1 MSFQITGM
9 LMKYTWR
16 NEKSGASYMTIL
28 TKDDLPDELCSSKI
42 MNGEDVWHYINVD
55 ATRIFAARYPKFFPI
70 VITGEFERTA
80 REGFSRSFIAETIEE
95 CCHDKMIAYKYLT
108 SSDVG
113 LSVSVAKNLISSFGS
128 NIFSYNS
135 KVNEYLKALD
145 VSKATI
151 DRMQEKLHIYT
162 ETRKVSEVLKTS
174 NIPFNVAA
182 KIVSVYKLK
191 SLEKVMT
198 KIYNIAERFNI
209 SFIQADAIA
218 KRHGPQGLNSQRM
231 KLANDETHK
240 RLESQGHTLHTYR
253 DYLKSLNRTVNPDG
267 KHDANG
273 ALALAALSQEAKN
286 TEKREVFR
294 LPLHK
299 AEERIKTDLSRLSHK
314 TPVYGYNDTLINAA
328 ESFCGIKYGK
338 SQTECFKTILGT
350 TGGIKLLIG
359 GPGTGKT
366 TTIKGI
372 LFAYNKLHPEHVI
385 KLCAP
390 TGRAAQRMSEQTEM
404 EAVTIHRLL
413 EYVPFTEGGGE
424 HCKDESDQLNADLL
438 VVDEMSMTDTDL
450 FGRLLRAIKTGAT
463 LILVGDTNQLEP
475 VGPGAVL
482 RDILSA
488 QEITGIDKC
497 FLSEVFRQGKDSPI
511 VSNAYSV
518 NEGKHDL
525 FITDDFKIIRTK
537 SEEESFKVIVEL
549 EGALHDRDNP
559 FKTQLLCP
567 VRKGMAGITAMN
579 QALQNSLNEH
589 KEKYVQFGNTR
600 YYIGDK
606 VMMTN
611 NNYDENC
618 PYFNGD
624 IGIIK
629 SIQEKTITID
639 IRDALVEIPKEQ
651 MDEMTLSYGMTVHK
665 SQGSEFEN
673 VILYLPI
680 GTKSMLLRNLTYTA
694 ITRAKKKIWIVDE
707 NGALDYSINNET
719 KSKRRTYLSQIL

>member
-1 MSFQITGM
+1 MSFQIAGM

-16 NEKSGASYMTIL
+16 NEKSGASYMTLL
-28 TKDDLPDELCSSKI
+28 TDEELPDELCSSKI
-42 MNGEDVWHYINVD
+42 MNGEKVWHYINVD
-55 ATRIFAARYPKFFPI
+55 ATRISVTRYPKFFPL
-70 VITGEFERTA
+70 VVNGDFEQTR
-80 REGFSRSFIAETIEE
+80 REGFARSFIASSIEE
-95 CCHDKMIAYKYLT
+95 SCRNEDIAYKYLT
-108 SSDVG
+108 SADVG
-113 LSVSVAKNLISSFGS
+113 LSVSVAKNLISGFGAD
-128 NIFSYNS
+128 IFSYGS
-135 KVNEYLKALD
+135 KVNEYLKALNI
-145 VSKATI
+145 SKSTV
-151 DRMQEKLHIYT
+151 DKMQEKLHIYS
-162 ETRKVSEVLKTS
+162 ETRKVSEVLSTAE
-174 NIPFNVAA
+174 IPFNVAA

-191 SLEKVMT
+191 SLEKIT
-198 KIYNIAERFNI
+198 NKIYNIAERFNI
-209 SFIQADAIA
+209 NFIQADTIA
-218 KRHGPQGLNSQRM
+218 KRRSPQGLETMRM
-231 KLANDETHK
+231 RLANNEAHK

-253 DYLKSLNRTVNPDG
+253 EYLKSLNRTINPDG
-267 KHDANG
+267 KYESNG
-273 ALALAALSQEAKN
+273 ALALAALSQEARD
-286 TEKREVFR
+286 TEKKDVYRFS
-294 LPLHK
+294 LHET
-299 AEERIKTDLSRLSHK
+299 EERIKTDLSRLSRK
-314 TPVYGYNDTLINAA
+314 TPVYGYNNALIKAA

-413 EYVPFTEGGGE
+413 EYVPYVDDGGE
-424 HCKDESDQLNADLL
+424 HCKDESDQLGADLL

-450 FGRLLRAIKTGAT
+450 FGKLLRAVKTGAT
-463 LILVGDTNQLEP
+463 IILVGDTNQLEP

-488 QEITGIDKC
+488 QEISIEKC
-497 FLSEVFRQGKDSPI
+497 YLSEVFRQGKDSPI

-518 NEGKHDL
+518 NEGKHNL
-525 FITDDFKIIRTK
+525 FITDDFKVIRTK
-537 SEEESFKVIVEL
+537 SEEESYKVIVEL
-549 EGALHDRDNP
+549 EGALHDPDSP

-579 QALQNSLNEH
+579 EALQNSLNER
-589 KEKYVQFGNTR
+589 KDKYVQFGNTR
-600 YYIGDK
+600 YYVGDK

-629 SIQEKTITID
+629 SIQDKTITID
-639 IRDALVEIPKEQ
+639 IRNTLVEIPKEQ
-651 MDEMTLSYGMTVHK
+651 MDEMTLAYGMTVHK